1 MALGRG
7 STLHDVHPSRPL
19 PAKGMP
25 AKRLLAAALLSAVLP
40 LSACSAAPVPEA
52 RVVVR
57 IAPSAQPQAYEVH
70 LAQQRAGFRSHFRL
84 RSGQTRT
91 VSVPK
96 GWVSVRIAGLCVV
109 PAATAGTT
117 TIEVRPNDCR
127 VV

>member
-1 MALGRG
+1 
-7 STLHDVHPSRPL
+7 VHLSK
-19 PAKGMP
+19 A
-25 AKRLLAAALLSAVLP
+25 LLAAALLSAVLP
-40 LSACSAAPVPEA
+40 LTACTAAPAPQA

-57 IAPSAQPQAYEVH
+57 IAPSAHPEAYDVH
-70 LAQQRAGFRSHFRL
+70 LAQQRAGFRSSFRM

-109 PAATAGTT
+109 PTATSTAGTT

>member
-1 MALGRG
+1 MHL
-7 STLHDVHPSRPL
+7 SKP
-19 PAKGMP
+19 
-25 AKRLLAAALLSAVLP
+25 LLAAALLSAVLP
-40 LSACSAAPVPEA
+40 LTACTAAPVPQA

-57 IAPSAQPQAYEVH
+57 IDRDKASSLGITAYDVH
-70 LAQQRAGFRSHFRL
+70 LAQHCAGFRSSFRM

-109 PAATAGTT
+109 PAATATAGTT